1 MLSADGGG
9 RDRLIAVA
17 DHGGGSRAPG
27 YRALMRPRERARLT
41 ASSRLW
47 TPSLWYRRAARSLA
61 ADREMPSLPAMTAKG
76 SDVGRYLK
84 TWASAMVIDAALTRF
99 PASLVASAAVSSA
112 AATVMRDSATDS
124 AATSSAASMV
134 AASSA
139 MASAAAWSAAA
150 TMRPAAVSA
159 VTASWAAASST
170 SPAVINARTASAAA
184 ADW

>member
-17 DHGGGSRAPG
+17 DHGGGSGAPG

-41 ASSRLW
+41 ASARLW

-61 ADREMPSLPAMTAKG
+61 ADREIPSLPAMTAKG

-99 PASLVASAAVSSA
+99 PASLVASAAGLVSGGHG
-112 AATVMRDSATDS
+112 DEG
-124 AATSSAASMV
+124 
-134 AASSA
+134 
-139 MASAAAWSAAA
+139 
-150 TMRPAAVSA
+150 
-159 VTASWAAASST
+159 
-170 SPAVINARTASAAA
+170 
-184 ADW
+184 